1 MAFGEPAILDETE
14 LDATTAWLASQQKS
28 TGEIPWFT
36 GGKMDPWDHIHGAMA
51 LSVRGR
57 RDAARAAYRY
67 LARTQEPNGGWAA
80 ERRGGKVTRITQ
92 ETNHAAYIAS
102 GVWHHH
108 CHDADADFLAEMWPC
123 IERAI
128 DLVVS
133 LQLPS
138 GAIAWALKNGKP
150 WLAPLVT
157 GSSSIHGSLVCAIR
171 IAERLGRDR
180 PAWREA
186 RTRLARVVRHHPA
199 VFVETDLPQ
208 KPGWHAM
215 DWYYPVLGGAVRGEA
230 GRQRMLHATDADAFL
245 HDGVGCRCVRDKPW
259 YTVAETCELVLAL
272 DACGLGTR
280 AREVLAWTR
289 WLRAEQGAYW
299 TGATHPGKEIFPD
312 GEQTTW
318 TAASVLIA
326 TDVIEARSGT
336 SRFFRDLDGA
346 DLAPVPRG
354 RIDAPERPRA
364 DAIPPSTP
372 AE

>member
-1 MAFGEPAILDETE
+1 MAFGEPALLEETE
-14 LDATTAWLASQQKS
+14 LDATTEWLASQQKS
-28 TGEIPWFT
+28 TGEIPWYT

-57 RDAARAAYRY
+57 RNAARAAYRY
-67 LARTQEPNGGWAA
+67 LARTQDPNGGWAA

-108 CHDADADFLAEMWPC
+108 CHEADVDFLAEMWPC
-123 IERAI
+123 VERAI

-138 GAIAWALKNGKP
+138 GAIAWALKNDKP

-186 RTRLARVVRHHPA
+186 RARLARVVRHHPA

-230 GRQRMLHATDADAFL
+230 GRQRMRHTTDADAFVQE
-245 HDGVGCRCVRDKPW
+245 GVGCRCVRDKPW

-289 WLRAEQGAYW
+289 WLRTDQGAYW

-326 TDVIEARSGT
+326 TDVIEARTAT

-346 DLAPVPRG
+346 DLAPTPRG

-364 DAIPPSTP
+364 DAWRTP